1 MSNMDFFQIG
11 ALKVFAGLGQLIEDD
26 ENNEV
31 TIKPKSWN
39 EYKTEINLECI
50 KDYINNKYRLKCNEL
65 KVKFLVSENKKYE
78 AFQISLYHNETKVLY
93 ITSLCRIE
101 ICIKSDDKRHDRLY
115 RNEYLQN
122 KECQNTVELLKNEI
136 KEYINQYNQN

>member
-11 ALKVFAGLGQLIEDD
+11 ALKVFAELGQLIEDD

-115 RNEYLQN
+115 RNEHLQN
-122 KECQNTVELLKNEI
+122 KECQNTIELLKNEI
-136 KEYINQYNQN
+136 KEYVKKYKEN